1 MRDWAADNLRENVLS
16 AQVEAALQGHEL
28 GEFRPVD
35 GIPILGYEAFCS
47 KCNMSVWV
55 NDKAVHSALQV
66 KCPAVKVYGD

>member
-1 MRDWAADNLRENVLS
+1 MHDWAVGNLRENVLS

-47 KCNMSVWV
+47 KCALSVWV
-55 NDKAVHSALQV
+55 NDKAVHSALPE
-66 KCPAVKVYGD
+66 KCPTVEVYND